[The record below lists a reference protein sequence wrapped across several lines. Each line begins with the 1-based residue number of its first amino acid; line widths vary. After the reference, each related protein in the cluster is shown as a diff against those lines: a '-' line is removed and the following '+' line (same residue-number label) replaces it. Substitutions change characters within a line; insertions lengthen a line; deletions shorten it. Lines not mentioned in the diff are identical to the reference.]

1 MGLGLTALPISLFLS
16 LRLMVRPIET
26 NQGAVNANGFLA
38 KNVQKIWWCQKMVL
52 PLQSQ
57 NQNGRMDEWF
67 SHRSAKPGTAV
78 RVRLRPQ
85 RSEGGNRLITT
96 LTILLSDV
104 P

>member
-1 MGLGLTALPISLFLS
+1 MDPGLTALPISLFLS

-26 NQGAVNANGFLA
+26 NQGTVNANGFLA
-38 KNVQKIWWCQKMVL
+38 KNVQKIWWYQKMVL

-78 RVRLRPQ
+78 RVRLRP
-85 RSEGGNRLITT
+85 LT
-96 LTILLSDV
+96 LRR
-104 P
+104 